1 MKITW
6 AQILAIIEAIIAI
19 LFGTLRKLFFWK
31 KEKSG

>member
-19 LFGTLRKLFFWK
+19 IFGTLHKLFVWE
-31 KEKSG
+31 KEKK